1 MELKTFYNIRFS
13 DCDSFKHLNNSRYV
27 DYMLNAREDH
37 LKEFHD
43 ISMTYLY
50 GKGSG
55 WMVNKHEI
63 IYLNPANYGEQVCIK
78 SELLKYSDDSLFVE
92 MTMWNEQETHIK
104 AILWTKFIHI
114 NLLTGKRDNHPEWF
128 AQLAIPLENSEIL
141 KPSISERLSV
151 LMPQKV

>member
-13 DCDSFKHLNNSRYV
+13 DSDSFKHLNNSRYV

-50 GKGSG
+50 SKGSG

-128 AQLAIPLENSEIL
+128 AQLAIPLENKEIL